1 MYNIKYI
8 HINIYIYTYSTY
20 VYIHMCIYIYMSMFV
35 SFWSKIPSCSHVRS
49 CGSSAPTMP
58 QPFAGRLDLMAMEN
72 PWENLVFTGKGL
84 GKSWKIIQWMW
95 KSHGYGSIPIDTIFR
110 GMNIHLPAILMFTRG
125 TRFWHTATYLP
136 DFMGDSNNPERLM
149 VTIPFRWWRFA
160 LSMAERLRRSAPWAA
175 QIRRSSR
182 NLRCIWIRME
192 AIEQLGWARAELME
206 FASNIWYM
214 EFTLW

>member
-1 MYNIKYI
+1 M
-8 HINIYIYTYSTY
+8 
-20 VYIHMCIYIYMSMFV
+20 VL
-35 SFWSKIPSCSHVRS
+35 R
-49 CGSSAPTMP
+49 
-58 QPFAGRLDLMAMEN
+58 
-72 PWENLVFTGKGL
+72 VFTLESFTFVLLPIIVDCLLTSNGKGL
-84 GKSWKIIQWMW
+84 FFLVKHIFFYHFLCVWTWSIPVYTPNG
-95 KSHGYGSIPIDTIFR
+95 SHGSFLYGYGSIPIDTIFR

-125 TRFWHTATYLP
+125 TRFWHTAIYLP
-136 DFMGDSNNPERLM
+136 DFMGDSNNPDRLM